1 VLTFSS
7 DACLGLTFCIVIK
20 HPDADGLY
28 VEQIDVGEETPRT
41 VVSGLVNY
49 IPIEDM
55 RDKMLITVVR
65 LSLHILPV
73 PRSRVLLVQSEA
85 CKHAW
90 SEELCDGSLRA
101 SSLIFRLANTDT
113 IF

>member
-1 VLTFSS
+1 M
-7 DACLGLTFCIVIK
+7 K

-49 IPIEDM
+49 IPIENM

-65 LSLHILPV
+65 LILSILMV
-73 PRSRVLLVQSEA
+73 HRSRFLLVQSEA
-85 CKHAW
+85 CEHAW
-90 SEELCDGSLRA
+90 SEELCDGPLCA
-101 SSLIFRLANTDT
+101 LYPIVL
-113 IF
+113 